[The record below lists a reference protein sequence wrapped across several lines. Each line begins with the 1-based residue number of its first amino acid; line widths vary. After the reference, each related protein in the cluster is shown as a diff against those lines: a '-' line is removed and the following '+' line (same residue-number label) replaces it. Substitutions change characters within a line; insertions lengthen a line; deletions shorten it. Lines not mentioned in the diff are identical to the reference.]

1 MKQSIASLANQLS
14 GKKVLVRV
22 DYNVPLDATTGAITD
37 NTRIQETLPTLNLLI
52 NAGAKIILASHLGRP
67 NGQVVEAL
75 RLTPIATE
83 LQRLL
88 PAVHITKANAVVGS
102 EVDALVANLHNGDI
116 LLLEN
121 VRFEAGEEANDPAL
135 SKQLAA
141 LCDVFV
147 NDAFGTAHRAQAS
160 TEGVAH
166 FAPIAVA
173 GLLMAKEI
181 DNMGG
186 ILSNP
191 PRPFTAIIGGS
202 KISTKITVL
211 ENLLDK
217 VDTLIIGGGMAYTFL
232 LAQGY
237 SVGKSL
243 VEPSFTAMATTIMA
257 KAKTNNVRL
266 ILSEDLIVAD
276 AFSPTANTQKVLI
289 SAIPDSFEGMDIGEK
304 TRKTMSDAILASKA
318 ILWNG
323 PVGVFEMA
331 PFAEGTKALA
341 DAVIEAT
348 QNGAKSVLGGGDTV
362 AAVEKFG
369 MNKAL
374 FTHVST
380 GGGASLEFIEG
391 KTLPGI
397 AILADAPTA
406 TACAL

>member
-1 MKQSIASLANQLS
+1 MKQSVKTLTSELS
-14 GKKVLVRV
+14 NKKVLVRV
-22 DYNVPLDATTGAITD
+22 DYNVPIDSATGVITD
-37 NTRIQETLPTLNLLI
+37 NTRIEETLPTIQLLLD
-52 NAGAKIILASHLGRP
+52 AGAKIILASHLGRP
-67 NGQVVEAL
+67 NGSIVETL
-75 RLTPIATE
+75 RLTPIVAE

-88 PAVHITKANAVVGS
+88 PAVNIVKANTVVGE
-102 EVDALVANLHNGDI
+102 EVNVLVAKLNAGEI

-121 VRFEAGEEANDPAL
+121 VRFEAGEEKNDEVL

-147 NDAFGTAHRAQAS
+147 NDAFGTAHRAHAS
-160 TEGVAH
+160 TEGVAR
-166 FAPIAVA
+166 FAPKAVA

-181 DNMGG
+181 ENMGG

-191 PRPFTAIIGGS
+191 PRPFVAIIGGS

-217 VDTLIIGGGMAYTFL
+217 VDTLIVGGGMAYTFL

-243 VEPSFTAMATTIMA
+243 VEPNFTQMAADIMA
-257 KAKTNNVRL
+257 KAKANNVQL

-276 AFSPTANTQKVLI
+276 DFSPTANTQKVSI
-289 SAIPDSFEGMDIGEK
+289 ANIPAEFEGMDIGEK
-304 TRKTMSDAILASKA
+304 TRATMSAAILASKA

-323 PVGVFEMA
+323 PVGVFEME
-331 PFAEGTKALA
+331 PFAGGTRALA
-341 DAVIEAT
+341 DAVVTAT
-348 QNGAKSVLGGGDTV
+348 KQGAKSVLGGGDTV

-369 MNKAL
+369 LDKAL

-391 KTLPGI
+391 KVLPGI
-397 AILADAPTA
+397 AVLADSPA
-406 TACAL
+406 TCAV

>member
-1 MKQSIASLANQLS
+1 MKQSVETLTNELLN
-14 GKKVLVRV
+14 KKVLVRV
-22 DYNVPLDATTGAITD
+22 DYNVPIDSVTGAITD
-37 NTRIQETLPTLNLLI
+37 NTRIEETLPTIQLLLK
-52 NAGAKIILASHLGRP
+52 AGAKIILASHLGRP
-67 NGQVVEAL
+67 NGNVVETL
-75 RLTPIATE
+75 RLTPILAE

-88 PAVHITKANAVVGS
+88 PTVNIVKANTVVGE
-102 EVDALVANLHNGDI
+102 EVNALVAKLNAGEI

-121 VRFEAGEEANDPAL
+121 VRFEAGEEKNDEAL

-147 NDAFGTAHRAQAS
+147 NDAFGTAHRAHAS
-160 TEGVAH
+160 TEGVAR
-166 FAPIAVA
+166 FAPKAVA

-181 DNMGG
+181 ENMGG

-191 PRPFTAIIGGS
+191 PHPFAAIIGGS

-243 VEPSFTAMATTIMA
+243 VEPNFTQMATDIMA
-257 KAKTNNVRL
+257 KAKANNVQL

-276 AFSPTANTQKVLI
+276 DFSPNANTQKVSI
-289 SAIPDSFEGMDIGEK
+289 ANIPAEFEGMDIGEK
-304 TRKTMSDAILASKA
+304 TRATMSAAILASKA

-323 PVGVFEMA
+323 PVGVFEME
-331 PFAEGTKALA
+331 PFAGGTRALA
-341 DAVIEAT
+341 DAVVTAT
-348 QNGAKSVLGGGDTV
+348 KQGAKSVLGGGDTV

-369 MNKAL
+369 LDKAL

-391 KTLPGI
+391 KVLPGI
-397 AILADAPTA
+397 AVLADAPA
-406 TACAL
+406 TCAV

>member
-1 MKQSIASLANQLS
+1 MKQSVETLTNELLN
-14 GKKVLVRV
+14 KKVLVRV
-22 DYNVPLDATTGAITD
+22 DYNVPIDSVTGAITD
-37 NTRIQETLPTLNLLI
+37 NTRIEETLPTIQLLLK
-52 NAGAKIILASHLGRP
+52 AGAKIILASHLGRP
-67 NGQVVEAL
+67 NGNVVETL
-75 RLTPIATE
+75 RLTPILAE

-88 PAVHITKANAVVGS
+88 PTVNIVKANTVVGE
-102 EVDALVANLHNGDI
+102 EVNALVAKLNAGEI

-121 VRFEAGEEANDPAL
+121 VRFEAGEEKNDEAL

-147 NDAFGTAHRAQAS
+147 NDAFGTAHRAHAS
-160 TEGVAH
+160 TEGVAR
-166 FAPIAVA
+166 FAPKAVA

-181 DNMGG
+181 ENMGG

-191 PRPFTAIIGGS
+191 PHPFAAIIGGS

-243 VEPSFTAMATTIMA
+243 VEPNFTQMATNIMA
-257 KAKTNNVRL
+257 KAKANNVQL

-276 AFSPTANTQKVLI
+276 DFSPNANTEKVSI
-289 SAIPDSFEGMDIGEK
+289 ANIPAEFEGMDIGEK
-304 TRKTMSDAILASKA
+304 TRATMSAAILASKA

-323 PVGVFEMA
+323 PVGVFEME
-331 PFAEGTKALA
+331 PFAGGTRALA
-341 DAVIEAT
+341 DAVVTAT
-348 QNGAKSVLGGGDTV
+348 KQGAKSVLGGGDTV

-369 MNKAL
+369 LDKAL

-391 KTLPGI
+391 KVLPGI
-397 AILADAPTA
+397 AVLADAPA
-406 TACAL
+406 TCAV

>member
-1 MKQSIASLANQLS
+1 
-14 GKKVLVRV
+14 
-22 DYNVPLDATTGAITD
+22 
-37 NTRIQETLPTLNLLI
+37 
-52 NAGAKIILASHLGRP
+52 
-67 NGQVVEAL
+67 VESL
-75 RLTPIATE
+75 RLTPIAAE

-88 PAVHITKANAVVGS
+88 PAVKVTKANTVVGA
-102 EVDALVANLHNGDI
+102 EVDALIANLGEGEI

-121 VRFEAGEEANDPAL
+121 VRFEAGEESNNEAL
-135 SKQLAA
+135 AKQLAA

-166 FAPIAVA
+166 YAPQAVA

-181 DNMGG
+181 ENMGG

-243 VEPSFTAMATTIMA
+243 VEPSFTDMATTIMA
-257 KAKTNNVRL
+257 KAKANNVKL

-289 SAIPDSFEGMDIGEK
+289 SAIPAEFEGMDIGEK

-323 PVGVFEMA
+323 PVGVFEME
-331 PFAEGTKALA
+331 PFAGGTRALA
-341 DAVIEAT
+341 HAVIEAT
-348 QNGAKSVLGGGDTV
+348 KNGAKSVLGGGDTV

-369 MNKAL
+369 MDKAL

-391 KTLPGI
+391 KSLPGI

-406 TACAL
+406 CAL

>member
-1 MKQSIASLANQLS
+1 MSKQSIASIANQLS

-37 NTRIQETLPTLNLLI
+37 NTRIEETLPTLNLLI
-52 NAGAKIILASHLGRP
+52 KAGAKIILASHLGRP
-67 NGQVVEAL
+67 NGQVVESL
-75 RLTPIATE
+75 RLTPIAAE

-88 PAVHITKANAVVGS
+88 PAVKVTKANTVVGA
-102 EVDALVANLHNGDI
+102 EVDALIANLGEGEI

-121 VRFEAGEEANDPAL
+121 VRFEAGEESNNEAL
-135 SKQLAA
+135 AKQLAA

-166 FAPIAVA
+166 YAPQAVA

-181 DNMGG
+181 ENMGG

-243 VEPSFTAMATTIMA
+243 VEPSFTDMATTIMA
-257 KAKTNNVRL
+257 KAKANNVKL

-289 SAIPDSFEGMDIGEK
+289 SAIPAEFEGMDIGEK

-323 PVGVFEMA
+323 PVGVFEME
-331 PFAEGTKALA
+331 PFAGGTRALA
-341 DAVIEAT
+341 HAVIEAT
-348 QNGAKSVLGGGDTV
+348 KNGAKSVLGGGDTV

-369 MNKAL
+369 MDKAL

-391 KTLPGI
+391 KSLPGI

-406 TACAL
+406 CAL